1 MAIYAVGDVQ
11 GCAIPLEE
19 VLERVRFDP
28 SQDQVWFCGDLVN
41 RGPDSLNA
49 LRLVKSLGDSAVTI
63 LGNHDLHLLAV
74 DEGIRRVRQGDTL
87 KPILK
92 APDRDEL
99 MSWLRHRPLVHFDKR
114 IRTLMVHAGVYPGW
128 HRKQLVAY
136 AREVENILRGPR
148 YTDLLRAM
156 YGRRPTKWNPD
167 LVGWERY
174 RFITNSCTRMRYCD
188 LKGNLNFT
196 QKGPPGSQPK
206 RLLPWFDHPNL
217 RCRKW
222 RIVFGHWSALG
233 YFQAGRLV
241 SLDSGCVWG
250 GKLTMVRLDNGENA
264 RCWQVKCS

>member
-1 MAIYAVGDVQ
+1 MRAILHSCQ
-11 GCAIPLEE
+11 RSGCRHAA
-19 VLERVRFDP
+19 
-28 SQDQVWFCGDLVN
+28 
-41 RGPDSLNA
+41 DSLGGRQH
-49 LRLVKSLGDSAVTI
+49 LIDGVDEAVRCPDVRRI
-63 LGNHDLHLLAV
+63 DIRIVDQEIAPHIHDLHLLAV
-74 DEGIRRVRQGDTL
+74 NEGIRRVRQGDTL

-99 MSWLRHRPLVHFDKR
+99 MHWLRHRPLVHCDEQ

-128 HRKQLVAY
+128 RRKQLVAY
-136 AREVENILRGPR
+136 AREVEGILRGPD
-148 YTDLLRAM
+148 YGQLLRTM
-156 YGRRPTKWNPD
+156 YGRRPTKWDPD
-167 LVGWERY
+167 LGGWERY
-174 RFITNSCTRMRYCD
+174 RFITNACTRMRYCD

-206 RLLPWFDHPNL
+206 RLVPWFDHPDL
-217 RCRKW
+217 QCRKW

-264 RCWQVKCS
+264 RCWQVKCR